1 MSLFR
6 QLGVAA
12 WVALYAAASIA
23 QAPGTMWI
31 ERPVPG
37 YRVSL
42 AVESIA
48 NAETSEAYRTHASP
62 AEHRVWVV
70 VRSAAGSRPIELA
83 QASVDVAEKGYAGV
97 SVPLRK
103 APAGASGLYEAR
115 ISLAT
120 GTDYRILVRVTP
132 ARESRTLEAEFPYRH
147 HH

>member
-42 AVESIA
+42 AVESVA

-62 AEHRVWVV
+62 AEHRVWVS
-70 VRSAAGSRPIELA
+70 VRGAAGGRPIELT

-120 GTDYRILVRVTP
+120 GTDYRILVRLTP
-132 ARESRTLEAEFPYRH
+132 AGTKLALEAHFEYRH